1 MSGSVEMGV
10 EKEAIVCLFG
20 PTNKAP
26 EGWQQSSQFIFP
38 LF

>member
-1 MSGSVEMGV
+1 MAGSVEKEV

-26 EGWQQSSQFIFP
+26 EGFFLAEP
-38 LF
+38 RL